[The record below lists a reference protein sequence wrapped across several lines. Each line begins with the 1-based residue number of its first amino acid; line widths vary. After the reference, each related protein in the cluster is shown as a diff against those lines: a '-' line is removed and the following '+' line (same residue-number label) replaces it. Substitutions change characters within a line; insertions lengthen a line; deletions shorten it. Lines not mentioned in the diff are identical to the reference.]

1 VFAVLHKGTVLT
13 VDDDADLQVVMRHY
27 LEAEGYQI
35 LSAHS
40 GAELLSKLE
49 STAPDIILLDLI
61 LPDNDGLSLLGQ
73 IRSKCSAAVI
83 VVSGKDETADRIVG
97 LEMGADDYLTKPF
110 EMRELSARIK
120 AVLRRTGGGDAPA
133 NDKTAGGSLAKAPR
147 LLFGGWV
154 LDRRQY
160 QLFDSEGKPADL
172 TSGEFRL
179 LEALVSAPHRVL
191 SREQLFELTRSGE
204 FDTYDRAIDIQIARI
219 RKKLQD
225 DPKNPELIK
234 TVRGVGYMFTHDAK
248 ASE

>member
-1 VFAVLHKGTVLT
+1 MLHKGTVLT

-35 LSAHS
+35 LSAQS
-40 GAELLSKLE
+40 GAEMLNKLE
-49 STAPDIILLDLI
+49 AASPDIILLDLI
-61 LPDNDGLSLLGQ
+61 LPDNDGLALLSQ
-73 IRSKCSAAVI
+73 IRSKSSAAVI

-120 AVLRRTGGGDAPA
+120 AVLRRTSGADAPA
-133 NDKTAGGSLAKAPR
+133 NDKAAAGGGLAKAAR
-147 LLFGGWV
+147 ILFGGWV

-160 QLFDSEGKPADL
+160 QLFDAEGKTADL

-179 LEALVSAPHRVL
+179 LEALVSAPNRVL
-191 SREQLFELTRSGE
+191 SREQLFELTRGGE

-234 TVRGVGYMFTHDAK
+234 TVRGVGYMFTGDAK

>member
-1 VFAVLHKGTVLT
+1 MLHKGTVLT

-35 LSAHS
+35 LSARS
-40 GAELLSKLE
+40 GAELLAKLE
-49 STAPDIILLDLI
+49 TAAPDIILLDLI

-120 AVLRRTGGGDAPA
+120 AVLRRTAGAEPAA
-133 NDKTAGGSLAKAPR
+133 NDKSAGGLAKAAR
-147 LLFGGWV
+147 IVFGGWT

-160 QLFDSEGKPADL
+160 QLFDAQGKPAEL

-179 LEALVSAPHRVL
+179 LEALVCAPNRVL
-191 SREQLFELTRSGE
+191 SREQLFELTRGGGD
-204 FDTYDRAIDIQIARI
+204 FDSYDRAIDIQVARI

-225 DPKNPELIK
+225 DPKNSELIK
-234 TVRGVGYMFTHDAK
+234 TVRGVGYMFTGEARAQD
-248 ASE
+248 

>member
-1 VFAVLHKGTVLT
+1 MT

-133 NDKTAGGSLAKAPR
+133 NDKAAAGNLAKAPR

-191 SREQLFELTRSGE
+191 SREQLFELTRGGSD
-204 FDTYDRAIDIQIARI
+204 FDSYDRAIDIQIARI

>member
-1 VFAVLHKGTVLT
+1 VLHKGTVLT

-35 LSAHS
+35 LSAQS
-40 GAELLSKLE
+40 GAEMLSKLE
-49 STAPDIILLDLI
+49 TASPDIILLDLI
-61 LPDNDGLSLLGQ
+61 LPDNDGLTLLTQ
-73 IRSKCSAAVI
+73 IRSKSSAAVI

-120 AVLRRTGGGDAPA
+120 AVLRRTAAPETPA
-133 NDKTAGGSLAKAPR
+133 NDKTAASGLAKAPR
-147 LLFGGWV
+147 ILFGGWV

-160 QLFDSEGKPADL
+160 QLFDSDGKAADL

-179 LEALVSAPHRVL
+179 LEALVSAPNRVL
-191 SREQLFELTRSGE
+191 SREQLFELTRSGD

-225 DPKNPELIK
+225 DPKNPELLK
-234 TVRGVGYMFTHDAK
+234 TVRGVGYMFTGDAK